1 MFDQAGQNKR
11 RTALLIFVFV
21 ILTVAVFAVVFYA
34 MKFGSAAIG
43 LAVVAAG
50 TLSFISYWTSDRV
63 ALAMSRARPAAP
75 EQYAR
80 LHNLVEGLCIAGGLP
95 KPRIYVID
103 DDAPNAF
110 ATGRNPK
117 NAAIAGTSGLL
128 AKMNRAELEGVTV
141 EQALAHPTWDM
152 GGKISIDSATL
163 MNKGLELIEAHH
175 LFGTPYERI
184 DVVVHPQSIVHS
196 MVTFHDGAT
205 ILQASPPTMLLP
217 IALALAWPNRLVD
230 VAPPCTFDTAG
241 AWTFEPLDEDTF
253 PAVRLARQAGTAGG
267 CLPAV
272 FNAANEEG
280 VAAFL
285 TGGSG
290 FLAIVDTI
298 DRVLADADQWRR
310 EPDSVDEV
318 LAAERWARDRARA
331 QLATVGTATW
341 QGRD

>member
-1 MFDQAGQNKR
+1 MAD
-11 RTALLIFVFV
+11 
-21 ILTVAVFAVVFYA
+21 
-34 MKFGSAAIG
+34 
-43 LAVVAAG
+43 
-50 TLSFISYWTSDRV
+50 
-63 ALAMSRARPAAP
+63 
-75 EQYAR
+75 
-80 LHNLVEGLCIAGGLP
+80 
-95 KPRIYVID
+95 
-103 DDAPNAF
+103 
-110 ATGRNPK
+110 
-117 NAAIAGTSGLL
+117 
-128 AKMNRAELEGVTV
+128 VTV
-141 EQALAHPTWDM
+141 SSALAHPTWSM
-152 GGKISIDSATL
+152 GPVVTLNSAT
-163 MNKGLELIEAHH
+163 MVNKALEVIEAHL
-175 LFGTPYERI
+175 LFGVPYDRI

-230 VAPPCTFDTAG
+230 VAPACAFETAS

-253 PAVRLARQAGTAGG
+253 PAVRLAREAGTAGV

-298 DRVLADADQWRR
+298 DRVLADADQWRG

-331 QLATVGTATW
+331 QLATVGAAAW